1 MSTINPII
9 NIVPGDFGG
18 CGYYRLIQVGNQLQL
33 INKDVTI
40 SSPCKFRAYSQDVI
54 YTQRLCSEK
63 SLKPILDFKN
73 KTGVKVIVDFDDL
86 IWNYKGEGLPE
97 YNYCRTKVDCDG
109 NTEAMKKYA
118 NDVID
123 KASVTTEPLKEALSQ
138 FIDPRKITVLP
149 NRLSIKEWLFD
160 HPTTIPE
167 EDIFFFAGS
176 NTHYDNANKKPGDF
190 SSGLIKYLN
199 NKKIITMGV
208 VPYFMKPAAHFQGC
222 GLNTYAQNF
231 HNIARKA
238 KFVIAPLADNFFNK
252 CKSPLKL
259 LECAAVG
266 RVCLCTDFEGS
277 PYSQLAHE
285 YQKVPVNATAQT
297 IEYIV
302 ERAKKHYGEILQH
315 QYNMLQNYWLDN
327 HLQEYVDFLK

>member
-1 MSTINPII
+1 
-9 NIVPGDFGG
+9 
-18 CGYYRLIQVGNQLQL
+18 
-33 INKDVTI
+33 
-40 SSPCKFRAYSQDVI
+40 
-54 YTQRLCSEK
+54 
-63 SLKPILDFKN
+63 
-73 KTGVKVIVDFDDL
+73 
-86 IWNYKGEGLPE
+86 
-97 YNYCRTKVDCDG
+97 
-109 NTEAMKKYA
+109 MKKYA

-123 KASVTTEPLKEALSQ
+123 KASVTTEPLKDALSQ

-238 KFVIAPLADNFFNK
+238 KFVIAPLADNVFNT
-252 CKSPLKL
+252 CKSNLKY
-259 LECAAVG
+259 LECCAVG
-266 RVCLCTDFEGS
+266 RVCLVSDFPNS
-277 PYSQLAHE
+277 PYADAHPL
-285 YQKVPVNATAQT
+285 QKIPVNATYLT
-297 IEYIV
+297 IEHIV
-302 ERAKKHYGEILQH
+302 EEAKKHYGEILEY
-315 QYNMLQNYWLDN
+315 QYKYLQNYWLDN